1 MPRKVITEELKQEII
16 KYYLS
21 QPMTI
26 KQVEDKY
33 ELSHPTITKI
43 LKDVPK
49 YTKAKLN
56 NPNMKEHFFQEI
68 NEEAKAYFLGL
79 LISDGNVF
87 KDNTGRQASIS
98 ITLDLKDEYMLEKF
112 KEVLQA
118 NTSVGHDGRGCGQ
131 IAVRSNIMAEDLAK
145 YGVVPRKSYNT
156 YLPLISKEMMPHLI
170 RGIFDGDG
178 SIMAKPNPSNDGH
191 NRFLHSIS
199 FCGTHQLMED
209 ISNYILENLGIKTTV
224 YDYKDRNLSE
234 LKIQNIDNI
243 AKFGYWIYRNS
254 TIFLNRKKDIFND
267 FLKHYNDI
275 LAEQF
280 EKEYETI
287 WYKIKNKAIP
297 R

>member
-1 MPRKVITEELKQEII
+1 
-16 KYYLS
+16 
-21 QPMTI
+21 MTM

-131 IAVRSNIMAEDLAK
+131 IAVRSNIMAEDLTK

-156 YLPLISKEMMPHLI
+156 YLPPISKEMMPHLI

-209 ISNYILENLGIKTTV
+209 ISNYILENLGIKTTI

-287 WYKIKNKAIP
+287 WYKN
-297 R
+297 

>member
-1 MPRKVITEELKQEII
+1 MPRKVITEELKEEII

-21 QPMTI
+21 QPMTM

-209 ISNYILENLGIKTTV
+209 ISNYILKNLGIKATV

-234 LKIQNIDNI
+234 LKIQSIHNI
-243 AKFGYWIYRNS
+243 AKFGYWIYINS

-287 WYKIKNKAIP
+287 WYKN
-297 R
+297 

>member
-1 MPRKVITEELKQEII
+1 MPRKIITEELKQEII

-21 QPMTI
+21 QPMTM

-118 NTSVGHDGRGCGQ
+118 NTSVGYDGRGCGQ

-209 ISNYILENLGIKTTV
+209 ISNYILENLGIKTAV

-287 WYKIKNKAIP
+287 WYKN
-297 R
+297 

>member
-21 QPMTI
+21 QPMTM

-209 ISNYILENLGIKTTV
+209 ISNYILENLGIKTAV

-280 EKEYETI
+280 EKAYETI
-287 WYKIKNKAIP
+287 WYKN
-297 R
+297 

>member
-1 MPRKVITEELKQEII
+1 MPRKVITEELKEEII

-21 QPMTI
+21 QPMTM

-156 YLPLISKEMMPHLI
+156 YLPLLSKEMMPHLI

-209 ISNYILENLGIKTTV
+209 ISNYILENLGIKTAV

-234 LKIQNIDNI
+234 LKIQNISNI

-287 WYKIKNKAIP
+287 WYKN
-297 R
+297 